1 MARLDMADYVQAEG
15 NETEEQK
22 LIAKLFA
29 RQRKAQN
36 CKHLDG
42 IKMIKN
48 FVTPNKMTRWGV
60 AKK

>member
-29 RQRKAQN
+29 R
-36 CKHLDG
+36 
-42 IKMIKN
+42 
-48 FVTPNKMTRWGV
+48 
-60 AKK
+60 